1 MKSTVFFVPQTLQMD
16 QSSMFHCEVHKEK
29 IIDRSFSLA
38 LQQILINTMLQ
49 FNNQKHNFKKRL
61 LQIMRQ
67 YLLSP
72 SN

>member
-29 IIDRSFSLA
+29 IDRSFSLA

-49 FNNQKHNFKKRL
+49 FNNPKHNIKKLL
-61 LQIMRQ
+61 LQIMHQ